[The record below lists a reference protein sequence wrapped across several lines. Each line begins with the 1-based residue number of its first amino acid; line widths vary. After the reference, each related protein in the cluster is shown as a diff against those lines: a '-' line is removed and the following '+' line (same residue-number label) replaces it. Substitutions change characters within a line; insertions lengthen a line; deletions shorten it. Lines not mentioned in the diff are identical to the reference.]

1 MPEVSL
7 VAEALEATI
16 CFIFAQS
23 HNLKFKF
30 IILIL
35 LLLILGMF
43 FLNLNLGNA
52 DVSIFDFSQNEIARK
67 LILDY
72 RLPKTVA
79 ALLAGIALP
88 VSGLLLQELFRNPLA
103 DPSVLGITSASGLG
117 VGIVIFLS
125 SILGLSSMLNNPWL
139 LCLASFCGA
148 LLGLMIIVFFSSR
161 LNSTAGLIIIGMMIA
176 GLASAIIGVLQFF
189 APSEKIKTYLI
200 WTFGSMSGLSWTQIG
215 VFSLM
220 VLIGIFISIFTLKG
234 ISGMRLGENY
244 AHTMGVNIKKT
255 RWLILIS
262 SAILTAS
269 ATAFVGPVAF
279 IGLAIPHIC
288 RILFKRTGIIQLYV
302 LVVLTGILSM
312 LLFSWLAQIFP
323 NGNLPI
329 NIITSLIGAPVVMSI
344 LLNRPKYQM

>member
-1 MPEVSL
+1 M

-23 HNLKFKF
+23 QNLKFSF
-30 IILIL
+30 IILFL
-35 LLLILGMF
+35 LLLISGLF
-43 FLNLNLGNA
+43 FLNLNIGNA
-52 DVSIFDFSQNEIARK
+52 DVSLFSISENEIARK
-67 LILDY
+67 LVLDY
-72 RLPKTVA
+72 RLPKTIA
-79 ALLAGIALP
+79 AILAGIALP

-117 VGIVIFLS
+117 VGMVIFLS
-125 SILGLSSMLNNPWL
+125 SVLGLSSMLNNPWL

-148 LLGLMIIVFFSSR
+148 MLGLMIIVFFSSR
-161 LNSTAGLIIIGMMIA
+161 LNSTAGLIIVGMMIA
-176 GLASAIIGVLQFF
+176 GLASALIGVLQFF

-200 WTFGSMSGLSWTQIG
+200 WTFGSMSGLSWTQIL

-220 VLIGIFISIFTLKG
+220 VLFGILISILSFKG

-288 RILFKRTGIIQLYV
+288 RILFKRTEIIQLYI

-312 LLFSWLAQIFP
+312 LLFLWISQIFP
-323 NGNLPI
+323 NGTLPI
-329 NIITSLIGAPVVMSI
+329 NIITSLIGAPIVMSI
-344 LLNRPKYQM
+344 LMNRKQYSM